1 MTRLLPSFADLML
14 LPQVLDPDASVSLEG
29 ERIVVTSD
37 QARSV
42 KRTLEAY
49 PHLAVRTRSD
59 TEIALEPLALSRER
73 FVLLWPGGET
83 LGVMRWPG
91 GFVSL
96 CSVGATLDAAL
107 EGDGV
112 QLVRCRQGETV
123 AEALEALATTER

>member
-14 LPQVLDPDASVSLEG
+14 LPRVLDPDASVSLEDD
-29 ERIVVTSD
+29 RIVVTSA

-42 KRTLEAY
+42 KRAFEAY
-49 PHLAVRTRSD
+49 PHVAVRTRSD
-59 TEIALEPLALSRER
+59 TEIALEPLALPRER

-83 LGVMRWPG
+83 LGVMRWPR

-96 CSVGATLDAAL
+96 CDAGATLDAAL

-112 QLVRCRQGETV
+112 QLVRCRQGATV
-123 AEALEALATTER
+123 ADALEALETTER